1 MTMKLDEAIRQ
12 RKSVRAF
19 KSEPVPKEVLS
30 EILSAAQRAPSWA
43 NTQPWEFVVATGDKL
58 AEINR
63 AFIEKTT
70 AGEPMQPE
78 LAAPQGFPEP
88 YDSRRRTVGRALF
101 VELGIERGNQEKRAW
116 WGRQGLTLFGAPVLI
131 YILTGRDFYHQE
143 GGANVWSVFDC
154 GIVAE
159 NIMLLALDHGLGTI
173 PAIQAVAHPE
183 ILRKTLAISDSSL
196 IVLGIG
202 IGYEDESS
210 PLRQFRSGREPLDDI
225 TSWHGFD

>member
-70 AGEPMQPE
+70 AGEGKDQQDCR
-78 LAAPQGFPEP
+78 LHVAAS
-88 YDSRRRTVGRALF
+88 SRRWPALC
-101 VELGIERGNQEKRAW
+101 R
-116 WGRQGLTLFGAPVLI
+116 
-131 YILTGRDFYHQE
+131 
-143 GGANVWSVFDC
+143 
-154 GIVAE
+154 
-159 NIMLLALDHGLGTI
+159 HG
-173 PAIQAVAHPE
+173 
-183 ILRKTLAISDSSL
+183 S
-196 IVLGIG
+196 
-202 IGYEDESS
+202 
-210 PLRQFRSGREPLDDI
+210 
-225 TSWHGFD
+225 

>member
-1 MTMKLDEAIRQ
+1 MTMKLDEAIRG

-19 KSEPVPKEVLS
+19 KSEPVPKEVLG

-58 AEINR
+58 AEVNR
-63 AFIEKTT
+63 AFADRTI

-78 LAAPQGFPEP
+78 LATPQGFPEP

-101 VELGIERGNQEKRAW
+101 VELGIERGDTEKRTW
-116 WGRQGLTLFGAPVLI
+116 WGQQGLTLFGAPVVI
-131 YILTGRDFYHQE
+131 YILTGRDYYHQE
-143 GGANVWSVFDC
+143 AGANVWPVFDC

-159 NIMLLALDHGLGTI
+159 NIMLLALDHGLGTL
-173 PAIQAVAHPE
+173 PAIQAVAYPE
-183 ILRKTLAISDSSL
+183 VLRKTLAIADSSL

-210 PLRQFRSGREPLDDI
+210 PLSDFRSGREPLDSI
-225 TSWHGFD
+225 TNWHGFG

>member
-1 MTMKLDEAIRQ
+1 MRLDEAIRE

-19 KSEPVPKEVLS
+19 KPDPVPKEVLG

-43 NTQPWEFVVATGDKL
+43 NTQPWEFAIATGDEL

-63 AFIEKTT
+63 AYIEKAT
-70 AGEPMQPE
+70 AAEPTQPE

-88 YDSRRRTVGRALF
+88 YDSRRRTVGRGLF
-101 VELGIERGNQEKRAW
+101 EQLGIARDDREKRAS
-116 WGRQGLTLFGAPVLI
+116 WGRQGLTLFGAPVVI

-143 GGANVWSVFDC
+143 GGTNVWTVFDC
-154 GIVAE
+154 GLIAE
-159 NIMLLALDHGLGTI
+159 NIMLLALDHGLGTV
-173 PAIQAVAHPE
+173 PAIQAVMYPE
-183 ILRKTLAISDSSL
+183 VLRKTLAIADSSL

-210 PLRQFRSGREPLDDI
+210 PVSHFRSSREPLDGI
-225 TSWHGFD
+225 TSWHGFG